1 MNFKW
6 RLSLLVLLAAVS
18 STWSFAAAPSITS
31 LSPTSG
37 AVGASVTITGKN
49 FGSTQGSS
57 TVKFNATTA
66 TTITTWSAT
75 SIVATVPPGATTG
88 NLVVTVSGTASNGV
102 SFTVVAAPNITSLS
116 PTSGA
121 VGAAVTIT
129 GTNFGST
136 QGTSTVKFNGT
147 TATVTSWSATSI
159 VATVPNGATTGNV
172 VVMVGGN
179 ASNGSSFTVVAAP
192 NITSLSPTSGA
203 VGAAVTI
210 TGTNFGSTQGTST
223 VKFNGTTATVTS
235 WSATS
240 IATTVPSGATTGNV
254 VVHASGVDS
263 NGSTFTVFPSISSLS
278 PTSGAVGASITIAGL
293 NFGSTQGTSTVKFN
307 GTTATVTSWS
317 TTSILAT
324 VPNGATTGNVVVT
337 VGGNASNGSSFTVVA
352 APNITSLSP
361 TSGAVGAA
369 VTITGTN
376 FGSTQGTSTVKFNG
390 TTATVTSWSATSI
403 ATTVPSGATTGNVVV
418 HASGVDSNGSTFTV
432 FPSISSLSPTSG
444 AVGASITIAGLNFG
458 STQGTSTVKFNGTTA
473 TVTSWSTTSILATVP
488 NGATTG
494 NVVVTVGGNAS
505 NGSSF
510 TVVAAPNI
518 TSLSPTSGA
527 VGAAV
532 TITGTNFGSTQGTST
547 VKFNGTTATVT
558 SWSATSIAT
567 TVPSGATT
575 GNVVV
580 HASGVD
586 SNGSTFTVFPSISSL
601 SPTSGAVGA
610 SITIAGLNFGSTQ
623 GTSTVK
629 FNGTTATV
637 TSWSATSIVATVP
650 NGATTGN
657 VVVMVGGKASNG
669 SSFTVVAAPNITSL
683 SPTSG
688 AVGAAV
694 TITGTN
700 FGSTQGTSTVK
711 FNGAT
716 ATVTSWSATSIA
728 TTVPSGATTGNVVVH
743 ASGVDSNGSTFTV
756 FPSISSLSPT
766 SGAVGASITIA
777 GLNFG
782 STQGTS
788 TVKFNGTTA
797 TVTSWST
804 TSIVATVPNGAT
816 TGNVV
821 VTVGGNA
828 SNGSSFTVVAAPNI
842 TSLSPTSGAVGAAGT
857 ITGTNFGS
865 TQATRTVKLNGTTAT
880 VTSWSRTSIATTV
893 TSGATT
899 GNVVVHASGVD
910 SNGSTF
916 TVFPSISSLSPT
928 SGAVGESIHIAGLN
942 FGSTQGTS
950 TVKFNGTTATVT
962 SWSTTS
968 IVATVPNGATT
979 GNVVVT
985 VGGNASNGVSFTV
998 IPTPSV
1004 TSLSPTS
1011 GAVGAAV
1018 TITGT
1023 NFGSTQGTVTFN
1035 GTTASPSSWNSTTII
1050 VPVPN
1055 GATTGNVVVTV
1066 SGVAS
1071 NGVSFTVLP
1080 TPSIT

>member
-240 IATTVPSGATTGNV
+240 IATTVPSGGTTGNV
-254 VVHASGVDS
+254 VGHASGVDS

-278 PTSGAVGASITIAGL
+278 PTSGAGGASIT
-293 NFGSTQGTSTVKFN
+293 
-307 GTTATVTSWS
+307 
-317 TTSILAT
+317 
-324 VPNGATTGNVVVT
+324 
-337 VGGNASNGSSFTVVA
+337 
-352 APNITSLSP
+352 
-361 TSGAVGAA
+361 
-369 VTITGTN
+369 
-376 FGSTQGTSTVKFNG
+376 
-390 TTATVTSWSATSI
+390 
-403 ATTVPSGATTGNVVV
+403 
-418 HASGVDSNGSTFTV
+418 
-432 FPSISSLSPTSG
+432 
-444 AVGASITIAGLNFG
+444 
-458 STQGTSTVKFNGTTA
+458 
-473 TVTSWSTTSILATVP
+473 
-488 NGATTG
+488 
-494 NVVVTVGGNAS
+494 
-505 NGSSF
+505 
-510 TVVAAPNI
+510 
-518 TSLSPTSGA
+518 
-527 VGAAV
+527 
-532 TITGTNFGSTQGTST
+532 
-547 VKFNGTTATVT
+547 
-558 SWSATSIAT
+558 
-567 TVPSGATT
+567 
-575 GNVVV
+575 
-580 HASGVD
+580 
-586 SNGSTFTVFPSISSL
+586 
-601 SPTSGAVGA
+601 
-610 SITIAGLNFGSTQ
+610 
-623 GTSTVK
+623 
-629 FNGTTATV
+629 
-637 TSWSATSIVATVP
+637 
-650 NGATTGN
+650 
-657 VVVMVGGKASNG
+657 
-669 SSFTVVAAPNITSL
+669 
-683 SPTSG
+683 
-688 AVGAAV
+688 
-694 TITGTN
+694 
-700 FGSTQGTSTVK
+700 
-711 FNGAT
+711 
-716 ATVTSWSATSIA
+716 
-728 TTVPSGATTGNVVVH
+728 
-743 ASGVDSNGSTFTV
+743 
-756 FPSISSLSPT
+756 
-766 SGAVGASITIA
+766 
-777 GLNFG
+777 
-782 STQGTS
+782 
-788 TVKFNGTTA
+788 
-797 TVTSWST
+797 
-804 TSIVATVPNGAT
+804 
-816 TGNVV
+816 
-821 VTVGGNA
+821 
-828 SNGSSFTVVAAPNI
+828 
-842 TSLSPTSGAVGAAGT
+842 
-857 ITGTNFGS
+857 
-865 TQATRTVKLNGTTAT
+865 
-880 VTSWSRTSIATTV
+880 
-893 TSGATT
+893 
-899 GNVVVHASGVD
+899 
-910 SNGSTF
+910 
-916 TVFPSISSLSPT
+916 
-928 SGAVGESIHIAGLN
+928 IAGLN

-1080 TPSIT
+1080 TPSITSLSPTSGVVGTSITIAGTNFGFTQGSTTVTFNGTSATPASWNAVSIVVPVPN